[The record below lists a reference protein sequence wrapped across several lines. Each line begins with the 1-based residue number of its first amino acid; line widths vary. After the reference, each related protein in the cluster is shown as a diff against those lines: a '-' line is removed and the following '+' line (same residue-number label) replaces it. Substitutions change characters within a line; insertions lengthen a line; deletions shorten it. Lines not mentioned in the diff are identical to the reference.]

1 MTVDDSKCLVQEEEA
16 MKRAVWYAGSD
27 TKLRMDEADTTYT
40 GAIRFLKN
48 YNNVSRTENG
58 AMGYRTTARAL
69 VDLNFKVASL
79 RRRSEEEITEAYIR
93 AFWESPK
100 YAVKWLFF
108 LRDILEG
115 MGERRSFRICLKY
128 LAVSQPEITKAV
140 LRYVPE
146 YGRYDDLLV
155 LLDTPLAEEV
165 AALYREQLRL
175 DLAAME
181 KGKEVSLLAKWLP
194 GNNTSSAEAR
204 RYAEILRKY
213 FQMSPKQYRQTLS
226 SLRRYGKVVET
237 QISAAEWSSVN
248 YDRVPTK
255 ANAKY
260 DQAFTRHDRARRTE
274 YLEKVAAGDSKLHT
288 NGLMPYEIV
297 HRYTG
302 KGWYYGDAI
311 REDLLTE
318 LLWKKITEDGFQNEW
333 GLKDA
338 IVVADGSGSM
348 YTSVSGNSS
357 VQAIEVCDS
366 LAIYFAEQLKGVFHN
381 KAITFSSRPQFIDLK
396 DNTKLKDKLEIMRA
410 YNEVSNTNIKAVFD
424 LLLDMAVSHAVPAK
438 ELPGQVLIISDMEF
452 DEASAPNYRYSFRG
466 RKADWAPADEA
477 LFTTIRKQYEA
488 AGYRM
493 PRLIFWN
500 VCGRSDTIPMVDNA
514 EGLCLLSGFSQNAMK
529 IAAQKERKD
538 PWEALKK
545 VLDSPR
551 YQPIEEMWRQ
561 MKPVSA
567 PAG

>member
-1 MTVDDSKCLVQEEEA
+1 
-16 MKRAVWYAGSD
+16 MKRAFWYDGNDAEQQPD
-27 TKLRMDEADTTYT
+27 PADMTQT
-40 GAIRFLKN
+40 GAIRFLQN
-48 YNNVSRTENG
+48 YNNVSHTENG
-58 AMGYRTTARAL
+58 AAGYRTTANTL

-79 RRRSEEEITEAYIR
+79 RMRNEKEITEAYLR

-140 LRYVPE
+140 LNYVPE

-155 LLDTPLAEEV
+155 LLDTPLAGDV
-165 AALYREQLRL
+165 ASLYQKQLRL
-175 DLAAME
+175 DLAAMAE
-181 KGKEVSLLAKWLP
+181 GKGISLLAKWLP

-204 RYAEILRKY
+204 RYAEILRKC
-213 FQMSPKQYRQTLS
+213 FQMSPKQYRKTLS
-226 SLRRYGKVVET
+226 SLRRYGNVVET
-237 QISAAEWSSVN
+237 QISASAWASVN
-248 YDRVPTK
+248 YDRVPAK
-255 ANAKY
+255 ANMKY
-260 DQAFTRHDRARRTE
+260 DQAFARHDRARRTE
-274 YLEKVAAGDSKLHT
+274 YLEKVVAGDSKLHA

-302 KGWYYGDAI
+302 KGWYCNDPI

-348 YTSVSGNSS
+348 YTNVSGNST
-357 VQAIEVCDS
+357 VQAIEVCNS

-396 DNTKLKDKLEIMRA
+396 DNTKLKDKLEILRA
-410 YNEVSNTNIKAVFD
+410 YSEASNTNIKAVFD
-424 LLLDMAVSHAVPAK
+424 LLLEMAVSHAVPAE

-452 DEASAPNYRYSFRG
+452 DQASAPNCWFLPGKRETV
-466 RKADWAPADEA
+466 DWAPVDEA
-477 LFTTIRKQYEA
+477 LFTTIGKQYEA

-500 VCGRSDTIPMVDNA
+500 VCGRTDTIPMVDNA

-529 IAAQKERKD
+529 IAAEKEKKD

-551 YQPIEEMWRQ
+551 YQPIEEALRQ
-561 MKPVSA
+561 MEPVS
-567 PAG
+567 GEVG

>member
-1 MTVDDSKCLVQEEEA
+1 MTAVCLVKKEEA
-16 MKRAVWYAGSD
+16 MKRAFWYDGNDAEQQPD
-27 TKLRMDEADTTYT
+27 TADMTQT
-40 GAIRFLKN
+40 GAIRFLQN
-48 YNNVSRTENG
+48 YNNVSHTENG
-58 AMGYRTTARAL
+58 AVGYRTTTNAL

-79 RRRSEEEITEAYIR
+79 RMRNEKEITEAYIR

-115 MGERRSFRICLKY
+115 MGERRSFRACLKY

-140 LRYVPE
+140 LKYVPE

-155 LLDTPLAEEV
+155 LLDTPLAENV
-165 AALYREQLRL
+165 AALYRKQLRR
-175 DLAAME
+175 DLAAMAE
-181 KGKEVSLLAKWLP
+181 GKGISLLAKWLP

-226 SLRRYGKVVET
+226 SLRRYSNVVET
-237 QISAAEWSSVN
+237 QISASEWAAVN
-248 YDRVPTK
+248 YDRVPAK
-255 ANAKY
+255 ANMKY
-260 DQAFTRHDRARRTE
+260 DQAFARHDLARRTE
-274 YLEKVAAGDSKLHT
+274 YLEKVLAGDNKLHT

-302 KGWYYGDAI
+302 KGWYCNAPI

-348 YTSVSGNSS
+348 YTPVSGNST
-357 VQAIEVCDS
+357 VQAIEVCNS

-396 DNTKLKDKLEIMRA
+396 DNTKLKDKLEIMHA
-410 YNEVSNTNIKAVFD
+410 YSEISNTNIKAVFD
-424 LLLDMAVSHAVPAK
+424 LLLAMAVSHEVPAE

-452 DEASAPNYRYSFRG
+452 DQASVPNYWPFPG
-466 RKADWAPADEA
+466 RREPVEWAPVDEA
-477 LFTTIRKQYEA
+477 LFTTIGKQYEA

-500 VCGRSDTIPMVDNA
+500 VCGRTDTIPMVDNA

-529 IAAQKERKD
+529 IAAEKEKKD

-551 YQPIEEMWRQ
+551 YRPIEEALRQ
-561 MKPVSA
+561 MEPVS
-567 PAG
+567 GEVG